1 VNTNDLAVG
10 LAAALAG
17 FGVVWWLLTV
27 VRQQKRPPLE
37 IQATPVRGDAKRLS
51 VSDLGSRW
59 HTILG
64 VSPDAGSAEIE
75 AAYHARLAECDR
87 IRFAPDEAPQ
97 ARQAAESTRSQVSEA
112 YEFIRPARG

>member
-1 VNTNDLAVG
+1 MNTSDLAVG

-27 VRQQKRPPLE
+27 VRQQKRPALE
-37 IQATPVRGDAKRLS
+37 IQVPTPPGEAKRLS
-51 VSDLGSRW
+51 VSELGSRW

-87 IRFAPDEAPQ
+87 VRFAANETPL
-97 ARQAAESTRSQVSEA
+97 ARQTAESTRSRVNEA
-112 YEFIRPARG
+112 YEFIRSARN